1 MILLSSSGGRPRW
14 GQACVWF
21 LRRRKAPARVS
32 RGVSESHRVVHLNSA
47 VMASGRRRSSWV
59 APEMAAVPSPL
70 FTNQSPDVKTTPGA
84 GGRAPESFSPLWRGL
99 RCYLSRCPAPL
110 KGKRLSLIYPAR
122 IYRKPDR
129 ALSGPVLVYGRWG
142 AGENVG
148 VPGTSGWC
156 PRG

>member
-1 MILLSSSGGRPRW
+1 LGR
-14 GQACVWF
+14 
-21 LRRRKAPARVS
+21 
-32 RGVSESHRVVHLNSA
+32 
-47 VMASGRRRSSWV
+47 
-59 APEMAAVPSPL
+59 PEMAAVPSPL

-84 GGRAPESFSPLWRGL
+84 GGPRSGVVLTAMAGAQVLPVPLPR
-99 RCYLSRCPAPL
+99 PP

-148 VPGTSGWC
+148 IPGTSGWC